1 MRNVKSFS
9 SRQTRDRKYHNQ
21 NIFIVSSWMCSDQL
35 LSGDLEIDHR
45 RSFGWRRKDQD
56 VSSWIAWFAY
66 WLISI
71 IHLFIQKIYFQK
83 FFKDMII
90 QPWPIPTTTTRAM
103 ATITITCE
111 RRQQIFLEID
121 IFGLENLIL
130 NEKEQVLQ
138 HTYLYSNLS
147 LHWMC

>member
-1 MRNVKSFS
+1 
-9 SRQTRDRKYHNQ
+9 
-21 NIFIVSSWMCSDQL
+21 MCSDQL
-35 LSGDLEIDHR
+35 QSGVQEIDHR

-56 VSSWIAWFAY
+56 
-66 WLISI
+66 
-71 IHLFIQKIYFQK
+71 K

-147 LHWMC
+147 LH